1 MWKKMNNDAG
11 VWSGGI
17 WYPKEL
23 ELVKEVKKMG
33 RKKGGKN
40 GVKKEV
46 KSVEPDVACDDLIM
60 AVTNYK
66 KAKKDMICWKGK
78 MMKLIEAE

>member
-1 MWKKMNNDAG
+1 MMKSSAGEWK
-11 VWSGGI
+11 GGF
-17 WYPKEL
+17 WVPKEEEEL
-23 ELVKEVKKMG
+23 EVLEVKKMG

-66 KAKKDMICWKGK
+66 KAKKDMISWKGK

>member
-1 MWKKMNNDAG
+1 MMKSSAGEWK
-11 VWSGGI
+11 GGF
-17 WYPKEL
+17 WVPKEEEEL
-23 ELVKEVKKMG
+23 EVLEVKKMG

-46 KSVEPDVACDDLIM
+46 KKLVAADDLVM
-60 AVTNYK
+60 VVTKYK
-66 KAKKDMICWKGK
+66 ECKKEMYLWKDK

>member
-1 MWKKMNNDAG
+1 MNNEAG

-46 KSVEPDVACDDLIM
+46 KKLVAADDLVM
-60 AVTNYK
+60 VVTKYK
-66 KAKKDMICWKGK
+66 ECKKEMFVWKDK